1 MEKLNVT
8 LRLQW
13 LTCDPLRFKLCFKRF
28 TALVFAEG
36 RRRLAASVPSAAR
49 NSIFLSYIITS
60 QRIGKFNK
68 RIYKRKFKCLSE
80 TAREREMTA
89 NKIRSYRKLSPQKG
103 KKCPI
108 CYSDLSFMC
117 NGDLRSTSK
126 D

>member
-13 LTCDPLRFKLCFKRF
+13 LTCDPLRFKLRFKRF
-28 TALVFAEG
+28 TALVFAQG

-49 NSIFLSYIITS
+49 NSLFLSYIITS
-60 QRIGKFNK
+60 QRIEKFNK
-68 RIYKRKFKCLSE
+68 RIYKGSLSVCQRQ
-80 TAREREMTA
+80 REREMTA
-89 NKIRSYRKLSPQKG
+89 NKIRSHQMLSSQKG

-108 CYSDLSFMC
+108 CYSALSFMC